1 MILGQF
7 RLPPQFLFLIL
18 ACAFA
23 IPGWTQENWHHP
35 LSLGQG
41 QVWTRRI
48 PIQIDNPSA
57 TPLEGRYLT
66 LPVGSVPG
74 QANVEGI
81 RAGELR
87 LVDAAGDEL
96 LFAVLDAEGDPVSQ
110 GPVPKGSTLVIP
122 GECPAQSHTTL
133 QLYSGNPAAWETPD
147 FLPNASSQDFNGGF
161 ERGRKDLPAGWPAKE
176 TDAAHR
182 VTWDRKGGRAQ
193 SSAVRVDVD
202 ASAEPSWVGISHRVD
217 GISPGAK
224 YRLRGW
230 VKAHGVAGSSGWFV
244 HAGKPGAGQLLNQT
258 LAAGSGTF
266 DWKEIVCE
274 FTAPADATYFVI
286 GTILRGTGSAWFDD
300 ASLEQLGA
308 PAVAIRC
315 GEVESL
321 AIQHRG
327 EQTTWPA
334 KAGPGR
340 ALDIRIANLSPTP
353 LDAVLVRVA
362 PGGGRPVLA
371 QDTAAKLWFEDREQ
385 PFLRL
390 GDSLL
395 FEHSIPARTLD
406 TCRYFESNRAPARP
420 GRSELRSDAIL
431 PSDYA
436 PAESGFTPDR
446 DAYARLLAGPANLVR
461 NAGFEE
467 GEPLP
472 GAWQGG
478 LGAKDD
484 PAVYGLDSNGLF
496 GKRCA
501 RLQVPASAASTWRGW
516 RQRVAV
522 KPDHTYLYSVWAKC
536 EHLTEGTASLHA
548 HLLDGSGK
556 LVKEGAFR
564 STGEPISG
572 DTGWT
577 LWQGTVRI
585 PADGAQ
591 LELHLTTPAKG
602 TLWHDGAFAG
612 EILDAYAAPSEA
624 VAGDAAPLAVWP
636 VNPVVKVFREDA
648 PPAKLPAAAEL
659 ALARNE
665 AEPLQLAVRSS
676 VARQGV
682 TCELEPPAG
691 PDGAH
696 LAAPIVAR
704 VGYVPVDYP
713 TNYYQ
718 SNTPVWHR
726 KTPVQA
732 PRCDGWSGW
741 WPDPLLPGAA
751 FDLDAGKTQPLW
763 LTFQATADA
772 KPGRYGTTVRLRHA
786 GRVLAEVPVELTVQP
801 FTLPADSSFA
811 AIYDLRLGR
820 QWLEPGAPP
829 APVRRSV
836 MELMKSHR
844 LCPDQPEAEPVFR
857 REGDQIVADFTAYDR
872 DAAEYFDEL
881 RFPRAYMPR
890 FFYLFGWGHPPKV
903 ILGERPYAGEFP
915 YENADRSQ
923 LRPEYRRAY
932 QECLRLYWDH
942 VKAKGWAS
950 RLVLYISDEPHFTHE
965 SIRRQMVALCEMIHA
980 VDPAI
985 PVYSS
990 TWRHC
995 PDWNRSLNIWGVGH
1009 YGCFEVAEME
1019 RRKAEGSRIWFTTD
1033 GQMCTDTPYCAVE
1046 RLLPHYSFRYGADA
1060 YEFWGVGWLT
1070 YDPYRYGWHSF
1081 IHQSSE
1087 PGREFYVRYPN
1098 GDGFLL
1104 YPGQPAGV
1112 EGPVSSIRFEQ
1123 AREGVEDYEYL
1134 QLLSGLL
1141 KSSPADHPAR
1151 KRAEQALAAAAAL
1164 VTIPNAGGR
1173 YSTQILPDPDAVL
1186 RVRADLAG
1194 AIVAL
1199 GTRTTP

>member
-1 MILGQF
+1 MIQGHF
-7 RLPPQFLFLIL
+7 RLLQQFLFVIL
-18 ACAFA
+18 ASFA
-23 IPGWTQENWHHP
+23 PSGWTQENWSHP

-41 QVWTRRI
+41 QIWTQRI
-48 PIQIDNPSA
+48 PLQIDNSSLAPF
-57 TPLEGRYLT
+57 EGRYLAI
-66 LPVGSVPG
+66 PVGSAPG
-74 QANVEGI
+74 QANIEGV

-87 LVDAAGDEL
+87 LVNAAGAEL
-96 LFAVLDAEGDPVSQ
+96 LLAVLDSEGNAVSQ
-110 GPVPKGSTLVIP
+110 GPVPQGATLIIP
-122 GECPAQSHTTL
+122 GECPAQSSTTL
-133 QLYSGNPAAWETPD
+133 QLYFGNPSAWETPD
-147 FLPNASSQDFNGGF
+147 FLPNASSQDFNDGF
-161 ERGRKDLPAGWPAKE
+161 ERGSKDLPAGWPAKE
-176 TDAAHR
+176 MDAAHR
-182 VTWDRKGGRAQ
+182 VAWDRKGGRAQ

-202 ASAEPSWVGISHRVD
+202 PGAEPSWVGISRWVD

-230 VKAHGVAGSSGWFV
+230 VKGSGINGSSGWFV
-244 HAGKPGAGQLLNQT
+244 HAGKPGAGQILNQT

-266 DWKEIVCE
+266 DWREVVCE

-286 GTILRGTGSAWFDD
+286 GTILRGTGTAWFDD
-300 ASLEQLGA
+300 ASLDQVDGA
-308 PAVAIRC
+308 TASVRC
-315 GEVESL
+315 RPVESL
-321 AIQHRG
+321 TVQRRG
-327 EQTTWPA
+327 ENSARPA
-334 KAGPGR
+334 SSGPGR
-340 ALDIRIANLSPTP
+340 ALDIRIPNLSPSA
-353 LDAVLVRVA
+353 LNSVLVRVA

-371 QDTAAKLWFEDREQ
+371 QDSAAKLWFEDREQ

-395 FEHSIPARTLD
+395 FAHSIPARTLD
-406 TCRYFESNRAPARP
+406 TCRYFESNHAPSRP

-436 PAESGFTPDR
+436 PSESGFTPDR
-446 DAYARLLAGPANLVR
+446 EAYARLLAGPSNLVR

-467 GEPLP
+467 GDPLP
-472 GAWQGG
+472 STWEGG
-478 LGAKDD
+478 LGAKED
-484 PAVYGLDSNGLF
+484 PAVYGLDANGLF
-496 GKRCA
+496 GKRSA
-501 RLQVPASAASTWRGW
+501 RLQVPAAASSTWRGW
-516 RQRVAV
+516 RQRVPV
-522 KPDHTYLYSVWAKC
+522 KASRTYLYSVWAKC

-548 HLLDGSGK
+548 HLLDGTGK
-556 LVKEGAFR
+556 LVKENAFR
-564 STGEPISG
+564 SAGTPIGG

-577 LWQGTVRI
+577 LWQGTASI

-591 LELHLTTPAKG
+591 LELHLTTSAKG
-602 TLWHDGAFAG
+602 TLWHDGAFVG
-612 EILDAYAAPSEA
+612 EIVDAYAGPSDSKP
-624 VAGDAAPLAVWP
+624 AGEPSFAVWP
-636 VNPVVKVFREDA
+636 INPVVKVFREDN
-648 PPAKLPAAAEL
+648 PPAKLPTSAEL

-665 AEPLQLAVRSS
+665 AEPLQLAIRSS
-676 VARQGV
+676 RAWQGV
-682 TCELEPPAG
+682 QCEVDPPAG
-691 PDGAH
+691 PEGAH
-696 LAAPIVAR
+696 LAAPSVAR

-718 SNTPVWHR
+718 STTPVWHR
-726 KTPVQA
+726 KTPSQA
-732 PRCDGWSGW
+732 PRCDGWTGW
-741 WPDPLLPGAA
+741 WPDPLLPGTT
-751 FDLDAGKTQPLW
+751 FDLEPGKTQPLW
-763 LTFQATADA
+763 FTFQATPDT
-772 KPGRYGTTVRLRHA
+772 KPGRYRTTVRLRQA
-786 GRVLAEVPVELTVQP
+786 GRVLAELPVELTVQP
-801 FTLPADSSFA
+801 FTLPPDSSFA

-820 QWLEPGAPP
+820 QWLEPGQAA

-857 REGDQIVADFTAYDR
+857 RDGDKIVADFTAYDR
-872 DAAEYFDEL
+872 DAAEYFDVL

-923 LRPEYRRAY
+923 LRSEYQRAY

-942 VKAKGWAS
+942 VKAKGWAD

-995 PDWNRSLNIWGVGH
+995 PDWNRSLDVWGVGH

-1046 RLLPHYSFRYGADA
+1046 RLLPHYSFQYGADA

-1104 YPGQPAGV
+1104 YPGKPAGV
-1112 EGPVSSIRFEQ
+1112 DGPVSSIRFEQ

-1134 QLLSGLL
+1134 QLLSRLL

-1151 KRAEQALAAAAAL
+1151 KRAEQALASAANL

-1186 RVRADLAG
+1186 RLRADLAAAIITFG
-1194 AIVAL
+1194 ARAM
-1199 GTRTTP
+1199 P